1 MNRKTVKK
9 IRKIYIFFSIIL
21 GIISPI
27 IYMFFFPEFDPR
39 KQPVSYFGTQDSTSL
54 FFTASLIIFSIALL
68 WNGLKII
75 KKFIKR
81 KKFKPLLKGA
91 LITSSLCLILT
102 GIIPMSYKIFH
113 EIPALCFFLT
123 YNFFVF
129 LFGLIRSLSYVRKGL
144 FSVITGSLMLLSA
157 LLLIP
162 FSSYGVS
169 ELVYLTLLIF
179 WNTIMWRRKKLILKK
194 R

>member
-9 IRKIYIFFSIIL
+9 IRKIYIFFSILL
-21 GIISPI
+21 GIISPL
-27 IYMFFFPEFDPR
+27 IYLFFFPEFDPR
-39 KQPVSYFGTQDSTSL
+39 KEPVSYFGTQDSTSL
-54 FFTASLIIFSIALL
+54 FFTFSLIIFSTALL

-75 KKFIKR
+75 RNFIKR
-81 KKFKPLLKGA
+81 KKFKPILKVT
-91 LITSSLCLILT
+91 LITSSISLILT
-102 GIIPMSYKIFH
+102 GIIPMNYNILH

-129 LFGLIRSLSYVRKGL
+129 FFGLIRSLSYVRRGL

-169 ELVYLTLLIF
+169 ELVYLFLLIF
-179 WNTIMWRRKKLILKK
+179 WNTIMWRRKKLIIKK

>member
-1 MNRKTVKK
+1 M
-9 IRKIYIFFSIIL
+9 L

-113 EIPALCFFLT
+113 EMPALCFFLT

>member
-113 EIPALCFFLT
+113 EMPALCFFLT